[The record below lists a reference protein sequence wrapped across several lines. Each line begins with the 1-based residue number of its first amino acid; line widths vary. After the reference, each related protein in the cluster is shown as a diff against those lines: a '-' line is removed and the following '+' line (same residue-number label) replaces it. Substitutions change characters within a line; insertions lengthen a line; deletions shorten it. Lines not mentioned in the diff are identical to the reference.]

1 MDISKVVGGGKR
13 TDWMSRSSSK
23 LAWKLS
29 YRRGRSLSRWPV
41 GMFFR
46 FLPKF
51 DPAKL
56 LTSVRRWTG
65 DIVKLRT
72 PFYFDFFKE
81 KRITVW
87 CYLPTHRIFEL
98 LKRLKWLLVKVFCG
112 FESVD
117 QSPPAPWVRSWWRS
131 SSARWR
137 GEAGRSGREWTSWP
151 ARTWGT
157 TGQLSNSCRQKT
169 PSKSPLICQKM
180 DPSLMPWW
188 EWKKCLFYSDNKQDF
203 FVDVTTCYVDGVK
216 IMFKYRA
223 TFNGFRYGRT
233 FWDCVLTIRF

>member
-98 LKRLKWLLVKVFCG
+98 LKRLKWLLVKVFLW
-112 FESVD
+112 FWISWSV
-117 QSPPAPWVRSWWRS
+117 
-131 SSARWR
+131 
-137 GEAGRSGREWTSWP
+137 
-151 ARTWGT
+151 T
-157 TGQLSNSCRQKT
+157 TGT
-169 PSKSPLICQKM
+169 MGPFMVEIVFCQVTRRGR
-180 DPSLMPWW
+180 
-188 EWKKCLFYSDNKQDF
+188 KKRKGMNKLARENMRN
-203 FVDVTTCYVDGVK
+203 DGPAFQFLPPEDTVK
-216 IMFKYRA
+216 I
-223 TFNGFRYGRT
+223 TLDLSENGPVFNALVGMKKMPFLQRQ
-233 FWDCVLTIRF
+233 